1 MDSSTVSAV
10 PCTDLARK
18 MVEARETLA
27 RSDSREGRSSALKE
41 FEELQEA
48 IAETQFF
55 PEGCPESE
63 EETDPMRGFHRDM
76 YGRDRS

>member
-1 MDSSTVSAV
+1 
-10 PCTDLARK
+10 

-27 RSDSREGRSSALKE
+27 RSDSQELRSSALME
-41 FEELQEA
+41 FEALQEA

-55 PEGCPESE
+55 PEGCLEPE
-63 EETDPMRGFHRDM
+63 EEADPLGGFHRDL